1 MGPWKREEEE
11 EEKDQE
17 CGNWVG
23 EVFKLVPTKGSSMN
37 RMHPY

>member
-1 MGPWKREEEE
+1 MGPWKREKEE

-23 EVFKLVPTKGSSMN
+23 EVVQVGTKGSSMN